1 MIRLVM
7 GGLFAAALLGC
18 SFVHEQVAVTSTND
32 CMNRECSHE
41 QGAARQQCQTEC
53 SRRYGR

>member
-7 GGLFAAALLGC
+7 GGLLVASLHGC

-32 CMNRECSHE
+32 CMNRECSNE

-53 SRRYGR
+53 SRRYSR

>member
-1 MIRLVM
+1 MIRLAM
-7 GGLFAAALLGC
+7 GGLLVTALHAC

-53 SRRYGR
+53 SRRYSR